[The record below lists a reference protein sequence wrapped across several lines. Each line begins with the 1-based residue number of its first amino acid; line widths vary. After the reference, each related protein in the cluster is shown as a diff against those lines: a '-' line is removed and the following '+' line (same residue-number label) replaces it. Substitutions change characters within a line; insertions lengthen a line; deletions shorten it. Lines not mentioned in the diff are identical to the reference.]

1 MESITLRSLLRT
13 FGWCAV
19 LLLVSTKGW
28 GQEGSCT
35 SGNCVNGQGTF
46 TYANGNSY
54 VGEYRNGKRH
64 GQGTYTYADGG
75 GYVGEW
81 KDDKNHGQGIYT
93 YANGNSYVGEFS
105 YGLFNGQGTYTWSD
119 GAEYVGEYRDGERYG
134 QGTFTERDGS
144 VLSGMWIDDIWIDGA
159 NQEESKKEVLEPQKA
174 SCTSFGFTPGSD
186 AHAECVMQMFI
197 AEQAE
202 ANSAIER

>member
-1 MESITLRSLLRT
+1 MKFITSRSLLHP
-13 FGWCAV
+13 FGWCVV

-64 GQGTYTYADGG
+64 GQG
-75 GYVGEW
+75 
-81 KDDKNHGQGIYT
+81 IYT

-119 GAEYVGEYRDGERYG
+119 GAEYVGEYRDGKRHG
-134 QGTFTERDGS
+134 QGAFTEVRDGS